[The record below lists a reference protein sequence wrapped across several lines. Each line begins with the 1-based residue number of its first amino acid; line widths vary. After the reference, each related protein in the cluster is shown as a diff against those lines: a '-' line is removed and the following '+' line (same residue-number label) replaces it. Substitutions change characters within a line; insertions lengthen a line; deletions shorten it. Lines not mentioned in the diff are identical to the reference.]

1 MYDTG
6 DISTNIINVSIFTA
20 LFNELAYVFVCIHT
34 DNLQEVRIIVLEVI
48 FITRIGLV

>member
-6 DISTNIINVSIFTA
+6 DIPTNVFNVPIFTA
-20 LFNELAYVFVCIHT
+20 LFNELTYVFICIHT
-34 DNLQEVRIIVLEVI
+34 DNLQEVRIVVLEVI